1 MFQDISLEELT
12 ELQQKKE
19 LVLIDVRSPS
29 EFKDATIPGSV
40 NIPLFN
46 DEERAEIGT
55 LYKQVNVQAAMDKG
69 LEVVSAKLPAFVNTF
84 REIKEQK
91 AVFCWR
97 GGMRSKTTATV
108 LSLMGIR
115 VYRLIG
121 GVRAYRKW
129 VVNTL
134 DQIELRSTAFVLNG
148 NTGSGKTAILR
159 RLKAQGYP
167 VLDLEGMANHR
178 GSIFGQIGL
187 KANNQKTFES
197 LLLQDVLKLK
207 ESSFFLLEAESKR
220 VGKVVLPEF
229 ISNHKENGTQLYIEL
244 PISERIKCIIE
255 EYQPLAHKEECL
267 QAFRGIKRRIHTPIA
282 LEIEAHLLADRFD
295 KAVHLLLEH
304 YYDPRYEHA
313 AKQYDPNQIVIKVQ
327 SIDEAVDAI
336 AKFLNDLTNSKQT
349 LLKIMI

>member
-1 MFQDISLEELT
+1 MFQDITLEELL
-12 ELQQKKE
+12 ELQRKKE
-19 LVLIDVRSPS
+19 MVLVDVRSPAEHS
-29 EFKDATIPGSV
+29 DATIPGSL

-55 LYKQVNVQAAMDKG
+55 LYKQVNVQSAMDRG
-69 LEVVSAKLPAFVNTF
+69 LEIVSAKLPTFVKSF
-84 REIKEQK
+84 GQIKAQK

-134 DQIELRSTAFVLNG
+134 EGLEFNPKAFVING

-159 RLKAQGYP
+159 HLKEQGYP

-178 GSIFGQIGL
+178 GSIFGHIGL
-187 KANNQKTFES
+187 KAHNQKTFES
-197 LLLQDVLKLK
+197 LLLQELLHLS
-207 ESSFFLLEAESKR
+207 ESPYVLLEAESKR
-220 VGKVVLPEF
+220 VGKIVLPKF
-229 ISNHKENGTQLYIEL
+229 ISDHKEHGVQLFIDMPL
-244 PISERIKCIIE
+244 SERVHHILE
-255 EYQPLAHKEECL
+255 DYRPAEHKEECI
-267 QAFRGIKRRIHTPIA
+267 QAFNLIKRRMHTPVA
-282 LEIEAHLLADRFD
+282 LEIERHLNADHFEE
-295 KAVHLLLEH
+295 AVQLLLEH

-313 AKQYDPNQIVIKVQ
+313 TNQYDPNRITIKVHNM
-327 SIDEAVDAI
+327 DEAIDAI
-336 AKFLNDLTNSKQT
+336 VENLKKLNN
-349 LLKIMI
+349 